1 MFHLKR
7 SCCALLFCVFSS
19 SLLAGG
25 GCVPEPAPPSDP
37 PPPDSPA
44 PTRTRAELIDQAR
57 ELAERYQLK
66 PIELPT
72 PQPDPKLELGRML
85 FFDPILS
92 GNKDTSCATCHRM
105 DMGLGDG
112 LSIPAGTGAVMRDG
126 RRLPG
131 PAKAFMP
138 RNVPELY
145 NRGQDAI
152 ERFFWDGRLERLE
165 DGRFVLHDKVEEQRP
180 GAYLR
185 IMPEGLEGLLAAQ
198 NMLPVLNRDEL
209 RGVAGDV
216 DVFGE
221 PNRIA
226 LIADHDFETSWRLL
240 FERLWAIEAYREL
253 IRSAYPEVPESQ
265 LSYVHIANAMS
276 AFIID
281 AFTFDDSPYDRFL
294 RGDDDALGDEA
305 LEGMTLFFSAEAKCG
320 QCHNGPLLSDQGFHN
335 IGVRPM
341 TRGPDPQR
349 GVDLG
354 AMHRSHAGAEARF
367 AFKTPPLRN
376 VTLSAPYFHNG
387 MYSSLEEVVAHKNY
401 ALERFWLFD
410 PMSLSWEFAEQI
422 HTSSEILELVPE
434 TLAVQMQQPLG
445 LSAQQQALLIRFLE
459 SLTSPKASELEGIEP
474 TKLPSELKLAHPE
487 VR

>member
-7 SCCALLFCVFSS
+7 LCFSLLFCVFSL
-19 SLLAGG
+19 SLVASG
-25 GCVPEPAPPSDP
+25 GCVPDEEPPLAQPPEP
-37 PPPDSPA
+37 PVV
-44 PTRTRAELIDQAR
+44 TRSRAELVASAR
-57 ELAERYQLK
+57 ALAVTYQLK
-66 PIELPT
+66 PIELPAA
-72 PQPDPKLELGRML
+72 QPEPKLELGRML

-105 DMGLGDG
+105 DMALGDG

-145 NRGQDAI
+145 NRGQASIDH
-152 ERFFWDGRLERLE
+152 FFWDGRVERLE
-165 DGRFVLHDKVEEQRP
+165 DGRFVLHDKAEEYRP
-180 GAYLR
+180 GVYLR
-185 IMPEGLEGLLAAQ
+185 IMPEGLDGLLAAQ

-209 RGVAGDV
+209 RGVAGDL
-216 DVFGE
+216 DIFGE
-221 PNRIA
+221 ANNIA
-226 LIADHDFETSWRLL
+226 LIADHDFESSWRLL

-253 IRSAYPEVPESQ
+253 IRAAYPEVPESQ
-265 LSYVHIANAMS
+265 LGYVHIANAMS

-294 RGDDDALGDEA
+294 RGDDEALDDEQ
-305 LEGMTLFFSAEAKCG
+305 LEGMTTFFGPQAKCG
-320 QCHNGPLLSDQGFHN
+320 QCHHGPLLSDQSFHN

-341 TRGPDPQR
+341 TRGPDTQR

-354 AMHRSHAGAEARF
+354 AMLRSHAGAEARF

-376 VTLSAPYFHNG
+376 VALSAPYFHDG
-387 MYSSLEEVVAHKNY
+387 MYGSLEEVIAHKNN
-401 ALERFWLFD
+401 AIERFWLFD
-410 PMSLSWEFAEQI
+410 PMSLSWEFAQQV
-422 HTSSEILELVPE
+422 HTSSAILEPVLE
-434 TLAVQMQQPLG
+434 TLAVQMQTPLE
-445 LSAQQQALLIRFLE
+445 LSMAQQASLKRFLE
-459 SLTSPKASELEGIEP
+459 SLTSPQARSLEGIEP
-474 TKLPSELKLAHPE
+474 ETLPSELKLAHPE